1 VFQHLRGRLLTPLII
16 HVCIIRWYT
25 SGMDAREKIA
35 RNVRELREQRDLT
48 QTQLAEKAGVNTMT
62 VSRTERGEHAPSTN
76 TLVRLAEALNVP
88 LSALL
93 D

>member
-1 VFQHLRGRLLTPLII
+1 
-16 HVCIIRWYT
+16 
-25 SGMDAREKIA
+25 MDARAKIG

-48 QTQLAEKAGVNTMT
+48 QTQLAEKAGVNIMT
-62 VSRTERGEHAPSTN
+62 VSRAERGEHAPSTN
-76 TLVRLAEALNVP
+76 TLVRLAEALDVP

>member
-1 VFQHLRGRLLTPLII
+1 
-16 HVCIIRWYT
+16 
-25 SGMDAREKIA
+25 MDAREKIG

-48 QTQLAEKAGVNTMT
+48 QTQLAERAGVNIMT
-62 VSRTERGEHAPSTN
+62 ASRTERGEHAPSTN
-76 TLVRLAEALNVP
+76 TLVRLAEALSVP